1 VLGGL
6 GYVAYGEYEQQRT
19 TQPHPPTAGLLQ
31 HEHEPMKVVNRPGRT
46 ARPHRG
52 DIPAS
57 IPARLQ

>member
-1 VLGGL
+1 
-6 GYVAYGEYEQQRT
+6 
-19 TQPHPPTAGLLQ
+19 LLQ